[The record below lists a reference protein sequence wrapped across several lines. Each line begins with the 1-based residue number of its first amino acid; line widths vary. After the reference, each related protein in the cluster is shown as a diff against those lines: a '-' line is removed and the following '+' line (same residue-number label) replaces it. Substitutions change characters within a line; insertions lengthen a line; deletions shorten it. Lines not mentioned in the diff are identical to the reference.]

1 MPIGYANSAS
11 TADSVLNIDAA
22 SIADLKQAL
31 LDFEQRIIT
40 DRLSQFD
47 GDKSKAADSLGI
59 PRRTLTYKCRKL
71 EIKAP

>member
-1 MPIGYANSAS
+1 
-11 TADSVLNIDAA
+11 VLNIDAA
-22 SIADLKQAL
+22 SIGDLKQAL
-31 LDFEQRIIT
+31 MDFEQRIIA

-47 GDKSKAADSLGI
+47 GDTAKVAESLGI